1 MWTCGVGREAEGEK
15 REIRIDTY
23 TLPRVKEI
31 ASGKLL

>member
-1 MWTCGVGREAEGEK
+1 MWICRVGKEAEGEK

-23 TLPRVKEI
+23 TLPHVKEI